1 MNKQKI
7 NILGCNHL
15 LLKAVLLLCGLS
27 LCIVTNASDYNVNSD
42 GQWLIAKYDLNGDTQ
57 ITATEVSTKRES
69 IFQYMD
75 ADSDGDMSFNE
86 YLTLDSIKRQ
96 AVLKARFNK
105 LDSNQD
111 GYVTQSEY
119 RSYIG
124 RFTAMDS
131 NGDGNLT
138 TQELNRNAVH
148 TEAKNTHCLLWFCVR
163 TLR

>member
-75 ADSDGDMSFNE
+75 ADSDGDVSFNE
-86 YLTLDSIKRQ
+86 YSTLDSIKRK
-96 AVLKARFNK
+96 AVLKTRFNK
-105 LDSNQD
+105 LDLNQD
-111 GYVTQSEY
+111 GYITQSEY

-124 RFTAMDS
+124 HFNTMDS
-131 NGDGNLT
+131 NGDGKVT
-138 TQELNRNAVH
+138 RQELN
-148 TEAKNTHCLLWFCVR
+148 KNNSDKSIKATHCLLWFCVR
-163 TLR
+163 TLK